1 MPKAK
6 RARKPARKPARKSAA
21 RPARRRARAEILPAA
36 AAAQGVSVSEIDD
49 LRAEL
54 TRLKSSTKAS
64 RWNADPD
71 DVRKSVGKLVLTL
84 VEFIRRVLERQAIRR
99 HEQGTLTPEETEAVG
114 TALMRLEETIV
125 EMAAAFGLDPGDLN
139 LELGPLGKL
148 Y

>member
-1 MPKAK
+1 V
-6 RARKPARKPARKSAA
+6 RKPARKAVR
-21 RPARRRARAEILPAA
+21 RPASRRARAEVLPAA
-36 AAAQGVSVSEIDD
+36 GAASQGVSVSEIDD

-64 RWNADPD
+64 RWNAEPD

-99 HEQGTLTPEETEAVG
+99 HEQGTLTPDETEAVG